1 MVMPRF
7 FTRGYEPRT
16 FKSQVEFI
24 LGIDS
29 CFAIFAIDTNAPMC
43 IFVGKC
49 STIGGFSANLL
60 GG

>member
-1 MVMPRF
+1 
-7 FTRGYEPRT
+7 
-16 FKSQVEFI
+16 

-29 CFAIFAIDTNAPMC
+29 CFAIFAINTNAPMC